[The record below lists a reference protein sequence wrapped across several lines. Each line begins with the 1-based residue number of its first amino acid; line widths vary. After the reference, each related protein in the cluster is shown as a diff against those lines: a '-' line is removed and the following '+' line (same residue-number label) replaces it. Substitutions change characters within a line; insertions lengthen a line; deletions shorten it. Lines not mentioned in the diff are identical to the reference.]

1 MCYCAHVNGFAISIK
16 RREEEIS
23 DQSPGLKL
31 RVVANRDESPIS
43 INHIIIIQKSIVEIP
58 LL

>member
-16 RREEEIS
+16 RREEIS